1 MWIYIVVV
9 WRGNMYLH
17 NFQLRK
23 QISNKLI
30 ILKLFGY
37 YRIDQLLWNCS
48 AVAEYPGYC
57 GIGRYCRIDQLLWNC
72 SAVAEYPGYCGIR
85 RLLQS
90 WLTILELFGCC
101 WIGRLLWN
109 WSAFVKFFGYCL
121 IGRLLWLSIAS
132 IPVPDVLNYALWMR
146 ISPRMMKLHGTG
158 YL

>member
-37 YRIDQLLWNCS
+37 Y
-48 AVAEYPGYC
+48 
-57 GIGRYCRIDQLLWNC
+57 RIDQLLWNC

-121 IGRLLWLSIAS
+121 IGRLLFNWSAIVTIYCFHTCSRCTKLCFVNEDLTTNDEIAW
-132 IPVPDVLNYALWMR
+132 NR
-146 ISPRMMKLHGTG
+146 IFVTL
-158 YL
+158 